1 MRSLVFVL
9 ISIAFGIG
17 AVLLAQNWLKQS
29 QPASPEDNRISVVT
43 MAVSVPSGTILQEK
57 HLVLKTLPLEA
68 VPDSTLTDLEQVAGM
83 VTKFPLIEGDFVSR
97 QKLAKKGEGSV
108 LASLIAPNMRAVSI
122 RVNDVVGVAGFLLP
136 GNRVDVL
143 VTLSAR
149 SGSGR
154 DMASSTEVILS
165 NLKVLAVDQKAN
177 QDSNQPVLVRA
188 VTLEVTLEQAE
199 VLMSARSRGNIQ
211 LALRNPNDNVEV
223 EVASAEPE
231 TEAVPEPEPETAA
244 APVATTPKPAPVSQR
259 KRFEVIKGTQQQTI
273 TVGRER
279 SNVPASTTMAQ
290 KDG

>member
-29 QPASPEDNRISVVT
+29 QPVSPDENRISVVS

-57 HLVLKTLPLEA
+57 HLVLKSLPLEA
-68 VPDSTLTDLEQVAGM
+68 VPEGTLTDLEAVAGM
-83 VTKFPLIEGDFVSR
+83 VTKFPLIEGDFLSR
-97 QKLAKKGEGSV
+97 QKLAPKGEGSV
-108 LASLIAPNMRAVSI
+108 LASLIAPNMRAVTI

-143 VTLSAR
+143 VTLNNRTGTSR
-149 SGSGR
+149 NW
-154 DMASSTEVILS
+154 SSDTEVILS

-223 EVASAEPE
+223 AVVSPTPEPE
-231 TEAVPEPEPETAA
+231 SVPEPEADV
-244 APVATTPKPAPVSQR
+244 APVAAMPASVSQR